1 MNVARA
7 LAVLGLI
14 AAACAAATTVSAQG
28 FPSKPIKIVV
38 PVVPGTTPDVLARL
52 VGNHLA
58 PRLGQPVIIENRG
71 GASSN
76 IGAEYVARSEP
87 DGHTL
92 MVSPPPPLAINES
105 LFPKLGF
112 DPAAFVPVTILV
124 TLPNVLVV
132 TAGLKARNVEELIA
146 LAKASPDQLNGGST
160 GVGGTPHLSLEMF
173 KTAAGVSIKHIPYS
187 RGLAPAL
194 TDLLAG
200 RIDLMFMSVA
210 DALPHIRSGQ
220 LRALAVASRERIT
233 YLPEVPPLAETL
245 RGFEST
251 TWMAMAAPPGTPPD
265 IVGKISREIAEVLR
279 LPDVTSRLNDISATP
294 VGYSPE
300 ETRAFIRREAARWR
314 EVIVA
319 AGIRLE
325 Q

>member
-7 LAVLGLI
+7 LTVLGLI
-14 AAACAAATTVSAQG
+14 AAACADATPANAQS

-38 PVVPGTTPDVLARL
+38 PVVPGTTPDILARL

-58 PRLGQPVIIENRG
+58 PRLGQPIIVENRG

-76 IGAEYVARSEP
+76 IGAEFVARAEP

-92 MVSPPPPLAINES
+92 MVSPPPPLAINET

-132 TAGLKARNVEELIA
+132 NAGMKARNVEELVA
-146 LAKASPDQLNGGST
+146 LAKSSPDQFNGGST

-173 KTAAGVSIKHIPYS
+173 KAAAGVSIKHIPYS

-200 RIDLMFMSVA
+200 RIDLIFMNLA

-220 LRALAVASRERIT
+220 LRALAVASRERVAD
-233 YLPEVPPLAETL
+233 LPEVPALAETL
-245 RGFEST
+245 RGFESA
-251 TWMAMAAPPGTPPD
+251 TWMAMAAPPGTPPE
-265 IVGKISREIAEVLR
+265 IASRLSSEIAEVLR
-279 LPDVTSRLNDISATP
+279 LPDVKARLSDISATP
-294 VGYSPE
+294 VGSSPE
-300 ETRAFIRREAARWR
+300 EARAFIRSEAARWR
-314 EVIVA
+314 EVIVS

-325 Q
+325 

>member
-7 LAVLGLI
+7 LTVLGLI
-14 AAACAAATTVSAQG
+14 AAACANATPANAQS

-38 PVVPGTTPDVLARL
+38 PVAPGTIPDILARL
-52 VGNHLA
+52 LGNHLA
-58 PRLGQPVIIENRG
+58 PRLGQPIVVENRS

-92 MVSPPPPLAINES
+92 MVAPPPPLAINES

-112 DPAAFVPVTILV
+112 DPAVFVPVTILV

-132 TAGLKARNVEELIA
+132 NAGVKARNVEELVA

-173 KTAAGVSIKHIPYS
+173 KAAAGVSIKHIPYS

-200 RIDLMFMSVA
+200 RIDLMFMNLG
-210 DALPHIRSGQ
+210 DALHHIRSGQ
-220 LRALAVASRERIT
+220 LGHSRSQAASASPICRRFRRWPKRCAASNRQPGWRWRRRRA
-233 YLPEVPPLAETL
+233 
-245 RGFEST
+245 
-251 TWMAMAAPPGTPPD
+251 
-265 IVGKISREIAEVLR
+265 R
-279 LPDVTSRLNDISATP
+279 LPRLPA
-294 VGYSPE
+294 GF
-300 ETRAFIRREAARWR
+300 RARLPRCFACRR
-314 EVIVA
+314 
-319 AGIRLE
+319 
-325 Q
+325 

>member
-1 MNVARA
+1 M
-7 LAVLGLI
+7 
-14 AAACAAATTVSAQG
+14 
-28 FPSKPIKIVV
+28 V
-38 PVVPGTTPDVLARL
+38 PVAPGTTPDILARL
-52 VGNHLA
+52 MGNHLA
-58 PRLGQPVIIENRG
+58 PRLAQPVIVENRA

-76 IGAEYVARSEP
+76 IGAEYVARSEA

-132 TAGLKARNVEELIA
+132 TAGLKARNVEELVA

-173 KTAAGVSIKHIPYS
+173 KAAAGVSIKHIPYS

-194 TDLLAG
+194 TDLLAS
-200 RIDLMFMSVA
+200 RIDLIFMNLA
-210 DALPHIRSGQ
+210 DALPHIRSGRV
-220 LRALAVASRERIT
+220 RALAVASRTRVAD
-233 YLPEVPPLAETL
+233 LPDVPALAEAL
-245 RGFEST
+245 RGFKLS
-251 TWMAMAAPPGTPPD
+251 TWMAMVAPPGTPPE
-265 IVGKISREIAEVLR
+265 IVGRLSREIAEVLR
-279 LPDVTSRLNDISATP
+279 QPDVVARLSDISATP
-294 VGYSPE
+294 VGSSPE
-300 ETRAFIRREAARWR
+300 DTRAFIRREAARWR
-314 EVIVA
+314 EVIVS

-325 Q
+325 

>member
-1 MNVARA
+1 MNVART
-7 LAVLGLI
+7 LTVLGLI
-14 AAACAAATTVSAQG
+14 AAVYADATPANAQS

-38 PVVPGTTPDVLARL
+38 PVVPGTTPDILARL
-52 VGNHLA
+52 VANHLA
-58 PRLGQPVIIENRG
+58 PRLGQPIIVENRG

-132 TAGLKARNVEELIA
+132 NAGMKASNVGELVA
-146 LAKASPDQLNGGST
+146 LAKNSPDQLNGGST

-173 KTAAGVSIKHIPYS
+173 KAAAGVSIKHIPYS

-200 RIDLMFMSVA
+200 RIDLMFMNLA
-210 DALPHIRSGQ
+210 DALQHIRSGQ
-220 LRALAVASRERIT
+220 LRALAVASRERVAD
-233 YLPEVPPLAETL
+233 LPEVPSLAETL

-251 TWMAMAAPPGTPPD
+251 TWMAMAAPPGTPPE
-265 IVGKISREIAEVLR
+265 IASRLSREIAEILR
-279 LPDVTSRLNDISATP
+279 LPDVKARLNDISAAP
-294 VGYSPE
+294 VGSTPE
-300 ETRAFIRREAARWR
+300 EARAFIRSEAARWR
-314 EVIVA
+314 EVIVS

-325 Q
+325 

>member
-1 MNVARA
+1 MAN
-7 LAVLGLI
+7 
-14 AAACAAATTVSAQG
+14 AQS
-28 FPSKPIKIVV
+28 FPTKPIKIVV
-38 PVVPGTTPDVLARL
+38 PVVPGTTPDILARL
-52 VGNHLA
+52 VGSHLA
-58 PRLGQPVIIENRG
+58 PRLGQPIVVENRG

-132 TAGLKARNVEELIA
+132 NASMQARKVEELVA
-146 LAKASPDQLNGGST
+146 LAKSSPDQLNGGST

-173 KTAAGVSIKHIPYS
+173 KATAGVSIKHIPYS

-200 RIDLMFMSVA
+200 RIDLMFMNLA

-220 LRALAVASRERIT
+220 LRALAVASRERVAD
-233 YLPEVPPLAETL
+233 LPEVPPLAETL
-245 RGFEST
+245 RGFESS
-251 TWMAMAAPPGTPPD
+251 TWMAMAAPPGTPPE
-265 IVGKISREIAEVLR
+265 IAGRLSREISEVLR
-279 LPDVTSRLNDISATP
+279 LPDVTARLSDISATP
-294 VGYSPE
+294 VGSSPDE
-300 ETRAFIRREAARWR
+300 ARAFIRREAVRWR
-314 EVIVA
+314 EVITS

-325 Q
+325 

>member
-1 MNVARA
+1 MHVART
-7 LAVLGLI
+7 LTFLGWI
-14 AAACAAATTVSAQG
+14 TSACAAAVPANAQS

-38 PVVPGTTPDVLARL
+38 PVVPGTTPDILARL
-52 VGNHLA
+52 LGNHLA
-58 PRLGQPVIIENRG
+58 PLLGHPIIVENRG

-132 TAGLKARNVEELIA
+132 NAGVKARNVEELVA
-146 LAKASPDQLNGGST
+146 FAKASPDKLNGGST

-173 KTAAGVSIKHIPYS
+173 KAAAGVSIKHIPYS

-200 RIDLMFMSVA
+200 RIELMFMNLA
-210 DALPHIRSGQ
+210 DGLPHIRSGQ
-220 LRALAVASRERIT
+220 LRALAVASLGRVSD
-233 YLPEVPPLAETL
+233 LPEVPPLAETL
-245 RGFEST
+245 PGFEST
-251 TWMAMAAPPGTPPD
+251 TWMAMAAPPGTPPE
-265 IVGKISREIAEVLR
+265 IVGKLSREVGEVLR
-279 LPDVTSRLNDISATP
+279 LPDVAARLSDISATP
-294 VGYSPE
+294 VGSSPE
-300 ETRAFIRREAARWR
+300 EARAFIRREAGRWR
-314 EVIVA
+314 DVIA
-319 AGIRLE
+319 SAGIRLE
-325 Q
+325 

>member
-1 MNVARA
+1 MNGARA
-7 LAVLGLI
+7 LTVLCSIAV
-14 AAACAAATTVSAQG
+14 ACADATAANAQS

-52 VGNHLA
+52 VANHLA
-58 PRLGQPVIIENRG
+58 PRLGQAIIVENRG

-105 LFPKLGF
+105 LFPRLGF
-112 DPAAFVPVTILV
+112 DPALFVPVTILV

-132 TAGLKARNVEELIA
+132 NAGMKAGNVGELVA

-173 KTAAGVSIKHIPYS
+173 KAAAGVSIKHIPYS

-200 RIDLMFMSVA
+200 RIDLMFMNLA
-210 DALPHIRSGQ
+210 DALQHIRSGQ
-220 LRALAVASRERIT
+220 LRALAVASRERAPD
-233 YLPEVPPLAETL
+233 LPEVPPLAETL

-251 TWMAMAAPPGTPPD
+251 TWMAITAPPGTPPE
-265 IVGKISREIAEVLR
+265 IAGRLSREIAEVLR
-279 LPDVTSRLNDISATP
+279 LPDVAARLSDISATP
-294 VGYSPE
+294 VGSSPE
-300 ETRAFIRREAARWR
+300 DSRAFIRSEAARWR
-314 EVIVA
+314 EVIVS

-325 Q
+325 

>member
-7 LAVLGLI
+7 LTVLGLI
-14 AAACAAATTVSAQG
+14 AAACADATPANAQS
-28 FPSKPIKIVV
+28 FPSKPVKIVV
-38 PVVPGTTPDVLARL
+38 PFAPGTVPDTLARL

-58 PRLGQPVIIENRG
+58 QRLGQPIVVENRG
-71 GASSN
+71 GASGN
-76 IGAEYVARSEP
+76 IGTEYVARSEP

-112 DPAAFVPVTILV
+112 DPATLVPVTILV

-132 TAGLKARNVEELIA
+132 NAGVKARNVEEFVA
-146 LAKASPDQLNGGST
+146 LAKSSPDQFNGAST

-173 KTAAGVSIKHIPYS
+173 KVSAGDSIKHIPYS

-194 TDLLAG
+194 TDLLAS
-200 RIDLMFMSVA
+200 RIDLMFMNLA

-220 LRALAVASRERIT
+220 LRALAVASRQRVAD
-233 YLPEVPPLAETL
+233 LPEVPALAETL

-251 TWMAMAAPPGTPPD
+251 TWMAMAAPPGTPPE
-265 IVGKISREIAEVLR
+265 IAARLSREVADVLR
-279 LPDVTSRLNDISATP
+279 LPEVKARLNDISATP
-294 VGYSPE
+294 VGSSPE
-300 ETRAFIRREAARWR
+300 EARAFIRSEAARWR
-314 EVIVA
+314 EVIVS

-325 Q
+325 

>member
-7 LAVLGLI
+7 LTVLGLI
-14 AAACAAATTVSAQG
+14 AAACADATPANAQS

-38 PVVPGTTPDVLARL
+38 PVVPGTTPDILARL

-58 PRLGQPVIIENRG
+58 PRLGQPIIVENRG

-76 IGAEYVARSEP
+76 IGAEYVARAEP

-132 TAGLKARNVEELIA
+132 TAGLKARNVEELVA

-173 KTAAGVSIKHIPYS
+173 KAAAGVSIKHIPYS

-200 RIDLMFMSVA
+200 RIDLIFMNLA
-210 DALPHIRSGQ
+210 DALPHVRSGQ
-220 LRALAVASRERIT
+220 LRALAVASRERVAD
-233 YLPEVPPLAETL
+233 LPEVPALAETL
-245 RGFEST
+245 RGFESS
-251 TWMAMAAPPGTPPD
+251 TWMAMVAPPATPPE
-265 IVGKISREIAEVLR
+265 IVGKLSREVAEVLR
-279 LPDVTSRLNDISATP
+279 LPDVVARLSDISAMP
-294 VGYSPE
+294 VGSSPE
-300 ETRAFIRREAARWR
+300 DTRAFIRAEAVRWR
-314 EVIVA
+314 NVIVS

-325 Q
+325 

>member
-7 LAVLGLI
+7 LTVLGLI
-14 AAACAAATTVSAQG
+14 AAACPNATPANAQS

-38 PVVPGTTPDVLARL
+38 PVAPGTIPDILARL
-52 VGNHLA
+52 LGNHLA
-58 PRLGQPVIIENRG
+58 PRLGQPIVVENRS

-92 MVSPPPPLAINES
+92 MVAPPPPLAINES

-112 DPAAFVPVTILV
+112 DPAAFVPVTVLV

-132 TAGLKARNVEELIA
+132 NAGVRARNVEELVA

-173 KTAAGVSIKHIPYS
+173 KAAAGVSIKHIPYS

-200 RIDLMFMSVA
+200 RIDLMFMNLG
-210 DALPHIRSGQ
+210 DALQHIRSGQ
-220 LRALAVASRERIT
+220 LKALAVASRERVAD
-233 YLPEVPPLAETL
+233 LPEVPPLAETL

-251 TWMAMAAPPGTPPD
+251 TWLAVAAPPGTPPE
-265 IVGKISREIAEVLR
+265 IAGRLSREIAEVLR
-279 LPDVTSRLNDISATP
+279 LPDVMARLSDISATP
-294 VGYSPE
+294 VGSMPE
-300 ETRAFIRREAARWR
+300 EARAFIRRDATRWR
-314 EVIVA
+314 EVIVS

-325 Q
+325 

>member
-1 MNVARA
+1 MNVARTLTA
-7 LAVLGLI
+7 LGLI
-14 AAACAAATTVSAQG
+14 AAVYADATPANAQS

-38 PVVPGTTPDVLARL
+38 PVVPGTTPDILARL
-52 VGNHLA
+52 VANHLA
-58 PRLGQPVIIENRG
+58 PRLGQPIIVENRG

-132 TAGLKARNVEELIA
+132 NAGMKASNVGELVA
-146 LAKASPDQLNGGST
+146 LAKNSPDQLNGGST

-173 KTAAGVSIKHIPYS
+173 KAAAGVSIKHIPYS

-200 RIDLMFMSVA
+200 RIELMFMNLA
-210 DALPHIRSGQ
+210 DALQHIRSGQ
-220 LRALAVASRERIT
+220 LRALAVASRERVAD
-233 YLPEVPPLAETL
+233 LPEVPSLGETL

-251 TWMAMAAPPGTPPD
+251 TWMAMAAPPGTPPE
-265 IVGKISREIAEVLR
+265 IASRLSREIAEMLR
-279 LPDVTSRLNDISATP
+279 LPDVKARLNDISAAP
-294 VGYSPE
+294 VGSTPE
-300 ETRAFIRREAARWR
+300 EARAFIRGEAARWR
-314 EVIVA
+314 EVIVS

-325 Q
+325 